1 MINMAVF
8 VTCMSLTKS
17 GETAFQGMPVTVD
30 EALHKPPMYLP
41 SSGYQQTLPGKHL
54 RH

>member
-1 MINMAVF
+1 MISMAVF

-30 EALHKPPMYLP
+30 EALHTPPMYLP
-41 SSGYQQTLPGKHL
+41 LYPICAESA
-54 RH
+54 RE